1 MHECP
6 TRRTLLCLSSGLS
19 GHFSVTGGL
28 AVVAL
33 SRPLSL
39 YPVYRVPGYLCTCV
53 PVYLCTCV
61 PVYLCT
67 CVPVYLC
74 TCVPVYL
81 CTCVPGYLGTWVP
94 GYLGMACT
102 ISLECTIQKLYRSD
116 FCIVKSIQFVYD
128 LVYTGIVHKLYRS
141 DYKKSWDCTSNSQI
155 YTISIQLYVQLTI
168 VYTMSV

>member
-1 MHECP
+1 MRECP

-33 SRPLSL
+33 SRLLSL
-39 YPVYRVPGYLCTCV
+39 YPVYLGTW
-53 PVYLCTCV
+53 
-61 PVYLCT
+61 
-67 CVPVYLC
+67 
-74 TCVPVYL
+74 
-81 CTCVPGYLGTWVP
+81 VPGYLGTWVP
-94 GYLGMACT
+94 GYLGT
-102 ISLECTIQKLYRSD
+102 WVPGYLGTWVPGYLGTWVPGYLGTWVPGRVQSPSSVQSQKLYRSD

-155 YTISIQLYVQLTI
+155 YTISIQFGDGLKNLSFLCDTSME
-168 VYTMSV
+168 T

>member
-6 TRRTLLCLSSGLS
+6 TRRTLLCLSSGLP

-33 SRPLSL
+33 SRLLSL
-39 YPVYRVPGYLCTCV
+39 YPVYLGTWVPGYLGTWV
-53 PVYLCTCV
+53 PGYLGTW
-61 PVYLCT
+61 
-67 CVPVYLC
+67 
-74 TCVPVYL
+74 
-81 CTCVPGYLGTWVP
+81 VPGYLGTWVP

-116 FCIVKSIQFVYD
+116 FCMVKSIKFVYD
-128 LVYTGIVHKLYRS
+128 LVYTGIVHKLYGS

>member
-1 MHECP
+1 MHACP

-33 SRPLSL
+33 SRLLSL
-39 YPVYRVPGYLCTCV
+39 YPVYLCTW
-53 PVYLCTCV
+53 
-61 PVYLCT
+61 
-67 CVPVYLC
+67 
-74 TCVPVYL
+74 
-81 CTCVPGYLGTWVP
+81 VPGYLGTWVP
-94 GYLGMACT
+94 GYLGTWVPGYLCTCGMACT

-128 LVYTGIVHKLYRS
+128 LVYTIVHKLYRS

>member
-1 MHECP
+1 MHACP

-33 SRPLSL
+33 SRLLSL
-39 YPVYRVPGYLCTCV
+39 YPVYRVPGYLGTW
-53 PVYLCTCV
+53 
-61 PVYLCT
+61 
-67 CVPVYLC
+67 
-74 TCVPVYL
+74 
-81 CTCVPGYLGTWVP
+81 VPGYLGTWVP

-128 LVYTGIVHKLYRS
+128 LVYTRIVHKLYRS

>member
-1 MHECP
+1 MPHATDTFVFVKWTVWSLFSDWRVGCGCSF
-6 TRRTLLCLSSGLS
+6 TTFILVSS
-19 GHFSVTGGL
+19 VPCTW
-28 AVVAL
+28 
-33 SRPLSL
+33 
-39 YPVYRVPGYLCTCV
+39 VPGYLGTWV
-53 PVYLCTCV
+53 PGYLGTWV
-61 PVYLCT
+61 PGYLGT
-67 CVPVYLC
+67 WVPGYLG
-74 TCVPVYL
+74 TW
-81 CTCVPGYLGTWVP
+81 VPGYLGTWVP

>member
-1 MHECP
+1 MFSCK
-6 TRRTLLCLSSGLS
+6 LLDHYLLSACMPHATDTFVFVKWTVWSLLS
-19 GHFSVTGGL
+19 DWRVGCGCSFTTFILVHSV
-28 AVVAL
+28 
-33 SRPLSL
+33 P
-39 YPVYRVPGYLCTCV
+39 C
-53 PVYLCTCV
+53 
-61 PVYLCT
+61 
-67 CVPVYLC
+67 
-74 TCVPVYL
+74 
-81 CTCVPGYLGTWVP
+81 TWVP

-128 LVYTGIVHKLYRS
+128 LVYTRIVHKLYRS

>member
-1 MHECP
+1 MPHA
-6 TRRTLLCLSSGLS
+6 TDTFVFVKWTVWSLLSDWRVGCGCSFTTFILVSS
-19 GHFSVTGGL
+19 
-28 AVVAL
+28 
-33 SRPLSL
+33 
-39 YPVYRVPGYLCTCV
+39 VPGYLGTWV
-53 PVYLCTCV
+53 PGYLGTWV
-61 PVYLCT
+61 PGYLGT
-67 CVPVYLC
+67 WVPGYLG
-74 TCVPVYL
+74 TW
-81 CTCVPGYLGTWVP
+81 VPGYLGTWVP

>member
-1 MHECP
+1 MNCWIIISSVHECP

-39 YPVYRVPGYLCTCV
+39 YPVYRVPGYL
-53 PVYLCTCV
+53 
-61 PVYLCT
+61 
-67 CVPVYLC
+67 
-74 TCVPVYL
+74 
-81 CTCVPGYLGTWVP
+81 GTWAP

-102 ISLECTIQKLYRSD
+102 ISLECTIQKLYRSG

>member
-1 MHECP
+1 MFVKW
-6 TRRTLLCLSSGLS
+6 TVWSLLSDWRVGCGCSFTTFILVSS
-19 GHFSVTGGL
+19 
-28 AVVAL
+28 
-33 SRPLSL
+33 
-39 YPVYRVPGYLCTCV
+39 VPGYLGTWV
-53 PVYLCTCV
+53 PGYLGTW
-61 PVYLCT
+61 
-67 CVPVYLC
+67 
-74 TCVPVYL
+74 
-81 CTCVPGYLGTWVP
+81 VPGYLGTWVP